1 MIKLNQE
8 KERRYF
14 TEMISLSIQL
24 VVPVD
29 IPVEEEDRFGDGRKR
44 GTTCANVYLPKEQPT
59 KTVGRGTLIHL
70 TGFSNGERIEWV

>member
-1 MIKLNQE
+1 
-8 KERRYF
+8 
-14 TEMISLSIQL
+14 MISLSIQL

-44 GTTCANVYLPKEQPT
+44 GTTCDCANVYLPKEQPT